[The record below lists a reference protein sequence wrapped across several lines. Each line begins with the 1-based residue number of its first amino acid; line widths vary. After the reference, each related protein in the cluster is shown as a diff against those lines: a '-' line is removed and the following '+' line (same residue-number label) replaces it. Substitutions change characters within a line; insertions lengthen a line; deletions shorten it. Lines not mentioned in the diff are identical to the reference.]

1 MQEAQAAIFR
11 IESMR
16 KDLTQSSIIF
26 LLHEKKKK
34 EKREQKK
41 KKRKEKESIDNQPTS
56 QTTGKDTE
64 R

>member
-1 MQEAQAAIFR
+1 MIFP
-11 IESMR
+11 
-16 KDLTQSSIIF
+16 
-26 LLHEKKKK
+26 LHEKKKKK